1 MKIYNDFRH
10 NLPKDVR
17 QSLNKT
23 LLKIRSFKNSDFIV
37 DGLFRPSVHL
47 LKSGGKL
54 LRPSLLF
61 LSAKAMGESCN
72 GFVDL
77 AAAIELLHVSS
88 LIHDDIIDKGTYRRG
103 VKTVNSLYGDSAA
116 LLAGNALIS
125 KAILLS
131 SKYGKG
137 VMDAVA
143 DTAMQ
148 MSAGELMDY
157 HSQKGNKTISK
168 EDYLNIAKFKTASL
182 MGTSCNIVAIYK
194 KSNLKSMLYNYGFN
208 IGLAFQIRDD
218 IMDYAESKKDYSKNA
233 KSGAN
238 IVTLIKQKE
247 DLSTKESLEIAIK
260 LNQFYIKKALAQIKG
275 KKVGKSLEPYA
286 KMIEVKSN

>member
-1 MKIYNDFRH
+1 M
-10 NLPKDVR
+10 
-17 QSLNKT
+17 
-23 LLKIRSFKNSDFIV
+23 
-37 DGLFRPSVHL
+37 HL

-61 LSAKAMGESCN
+61 LSASAIGENCDR
-72 GFVDL
+72 FVDL

-88 LIHDDIIDKGTYRRG
+88 LIHDDIIHKGTYRRG
-103 VKTVNSLYGDSAA
+103 IRSVNSLYGDNIA
-116 LLAGNALIS
+116 LLAGNAIIS

-131 SKYGKG
+131 SKYGKE

-157 HSQKGNKTISK
+157 LSQNGPKPISK
-168 EDYLNIAKFKTASL
+168 EEYLKIAQLKTASL

-194 KSNLKSMLYNYGFN
+194 KSSLKSTLYKYGFN

-218 IMDYAESKKDYSKNA
+218 IMDYSRSKKDYSKNA

-238 IVTLIKQKE
+238 IVTLIKQREK
-247 DLSTKESLEIAIK
+247 LSTGEALKIAMMA
-260 LNQFYIKKALAQIKG
+260 NQSYIKKALLEIKG
-275 KKVGKSLEPYA
+275 KKIEKSLGPYA
-286 KMIEVKSN
+286 KMIEVKQN